1 MTYLRINPVLA
12 LLLLLTAIAAAL
24 PFISYAPNRL
34 VSGEGRHLWQ
44 LWPQTIWMLV
54 GVGCAWLTACF
65 IPAKKGS
72 IFALILAQF
81 VFVLLV
87 WGAGK
92 AATQLAQNGSALAR
106 TSLGSGFWLAAAL
119 ALLACSDAIRRI
131 STHPLWRWLLHMQI
145 AIIPLW
151 LLYSGTLNDLS
162 LMKEYAN
169 RQDVFDDALAQ
180 HLTLLFGAVLPALV
194 IGVPLGIWCYF
205 STARQG
211 AIFSLLNVIQT
222 VPSVALFGLLIAPL
236 AALVTAF
243 PWLGKLGIAGTG
255 MTPALIALVL
265 YALLPLVRGV
275 VVGLNQIPRD
285 VLESARAMG
294 MSGAQRFLHVQLP
307 LALPVFLRSLRVVMV
322 QTVGMAVIA
331 ALIGAGGF
339 GALVFQG
346 LLSSAI
352 DLVLLG
358 VIPVIVLAVLIGT
371 SGSGKSTTLKMI
383 NRLVEHD
390 SGELRFAGEEIRSL
404 PVLELRRRMGY
415 AIQSIG
421 LFPHWSVAQN
431 IATVPQLQKWSRAR
445 IDDRIDELMAL
456 LGLESNLRERYPHQL
471 SGGQQQRV
479 GVARA
484 LAADPQVLLM
494 DEPFG
499 ALDPV
504 TRGALQQ
511 EMTRIHRLLGRTI
524 VLVTHDIDE
533 ALRLAEHLVLMD
545 HGEVVQQG
553 NPLTMLTR
561 PANDFVRQFFGRS
574 ELGVRLLSLRS
585 VADYV
590 RREERAEGEALA
602 EEMTLRDALSLFVAR
617 GCEVLPVVN
626 TQGQPSGTLHF
637 QDLLV
642 EA

>member
-106 TSLGSGFWLAAAL
+106 TSLGSGFWLA
-119 ALLACSDAIRRI
+119 
-131 STHPLWRWLLHMQI
+131 
-145 AIIPLW
+145 
-151 LLYSGTLNDLS
+151 
-162 LMKEYAN
+162 
-169 RQDVFDDALAQ
+169 
-180 HLTLLFGAVLPALV
+180 
-194 IGVPLGIWCYF
+194 
-205 STARQG
+205 
-211 AIFSLLNVIQT
+211 
-222 VPSVALFGLLIAPL
+222 

-358 VIPVIVLAVLIGT
+358 VIPVIVLAVLT
-371 SGSGKSTTLKMI
+371 
-383 NRLVEHD
+383 D
-390 SGELRFAGEEIRSL
+390 A
-404 PVLELRRRMGY
+404 
-415 AIQSIG
+415 
-421 LFPHWSVAQN
+421 LFDLL
-431 IATVPQLQKWSRAR
+431 I
-445 IDDRIDELMAL
+445 AL
-456 LGLESNLRERYPHQL
+456 LKVKR
-471 SGGQQQRV
+471 
-479 GVARA
+479 
-484 LAADPQVLLM
+484 
-494 DEPFG
+494 
-499 ALDPV
+499 
-504 TRGALQQ
+504 
-511 EMTRIHRLLGRTI
+511 
-524 VLVTHDIDE
+524 
-533 ALRLAEHLVLMD
+533 
-545 HGEVVQQG
+545 
-553 NPLTMLTR
+553 
-561 PANDFVRQFFGRS
+561 ND
-574 ELGVRLLSLRS
+574 
-585 VADYV
+585 
-590 RREERAEGEALA
+590 
-602 EEMTLRDALSLFVAR
+602 
-617 GCEVLPVVN
+617 
-626 TQGQPSGTLHF
+626 
-637 QDLLV
+637 
-642 EA
+642 

>member
-54 GVGCAWLTACF
+54 GFGCAWLTACF

-211 AIFSLLNVIQT
+211 AIFSLLNVI
-222 VPSVALFGLLIAPL
+222 
-236 AALVTAF
+236 
-243 PWLGKLGIAGTG
+243 
-255 MTPALIALVL
+255 
-265 YALLPLVRGV
+265 
-275 VVGLNQIPRD
+275 
-285 VLESARAMG
+285 
-294 MSGAQRFLHVQLP
+294 
-307 LALPVFLRSLRVVMV
+307 
-322 QTVGMAVIA
+322 
-331 ALIGAGGF
+331 
-339 GALVFQG
+339 
-346 LLSSAI
+346 
-352 DLVLLG
+352 
-358 VIPVIVLAVLIGT
+358 
-371 SGSGKSTTLKMI
+371 
-383 NRLVEHD
+383 
-390 SGELRFAGEEIRSL
+390 
-404 PVLELRRRMGY
+404 
-415 AIQSIG
+415 
-421 LFPHWSVAQN
+421 
-431 IATVPQLQKWSRAR
+431 
-445 IDDRIDELMAL
+445 
-456 LGLESNLRERYPHQL
+456 
-471 SGGQQQRV
+471 
-479 GVARA
+479 
-484 LAADPQVLLM
+484 
-494 DEPFG
+494 
-499 ALDPV
+499 
-504 TRGALQQ
+504 
-511 EMTRIHRLLGRTI
+511 
-524 VLVTHDIDE
+524 
-533 ALRLAEHLVLMD
+533 
-545 HGEVVQQG
+545 
-553 NPLTMLTR
+553 
-561 PANDFVRQFFGRS
+561 
-574 ELGVRLLSLRS
+574 
-585 VADYV
+585 
-590 RREERAEGEALA
+590 
-602 EEMTLRDALSLFVAR
+602 
-617 GCEVLPVVN
+617 
-626 TQGQPSGTLHF
+626 
-637 QDLLV
+637 
-642 EA
+642 

>member
-1 MTYLRINPVLA
+1 MIE
-12 LLLLLTAIAAAL
+12 
-24 PFISYAPNRL
+24 FSH
-34 VSGEGRHLWQ
+34 VS
-44 LWPQTIWMLV
+44 
-54 GVGCAWLTACF
+54 
-65 IPAKKGS
+65 K
-72 IFALILAQF
+72 
-81 VFVLLV
+81 
-87 WGAGK
+87 
-92 AATQLAQNGSALAR
+92 
-106 TSLGSGFWLAAAL
+106 
-119 ALLACSDAIRRI
+119 
-131 STHPLWRWLLHMQI
+131 
-145 AIIPLW
+145 
-151 LLYSGTLNDLS
+151 
-162 LMKEYAN
+162 
-169 RQDVFDDALAQ
+169 
-180 HLTLLFGAVLPALV
+180 LFGAQKAVNDLNLNFQE
-194 IGVPLGIWCYF
+194 GSF
-205 STARQG
+205 S
-211 AIFSLLNVIQT
+211 
-222 VPSVALFGLLIAPL
+222 
-236 AALVTAF
+236 
-243 PWLGKLGIAGTG
+243 
-255 MTPALIALVL
+255 
-265 YALLPLVRGV
+265 
-275 VVGLNQIPRD
+275 
-285 VLESARAMG
+285 
-294 MSGAQRFLHVQLP
+294 
-307 LALPVFLRSLRVVMV
+307 
-322 QTVGMAVIA
+322 
-331 ALIGAGGF
+331 
-339 GALVFQG
+339 
-346 LLSSAI
+346 
-352 DLVLLG
+352 
-358 VIPVIVLAVLIGT
+358 VLIGT

-390 SGELRFAGEEIRSL
+390 SGVIRFAGEEIRSL

-421 LFPHWSVAQN
+421 LFPHWSVEQN

-590 RREERAEGEALA
+590 RREERADGEALA

-626 TQGQPSGTLHF
+626 MQGQPCGTLHF

>member
-1 MTYLRINPVLA
+1 MIE
-12 LLLLLTAIAAAL
+12 
-24 PFISYAPNRL
+24 FSH
-34 VSGEGRHLWQ
+34 VSKLFGTQ
-44 LWPQTIWMLV
+44 
-54 GVGCAWLTACF
+54 
-65 IPAKKGS
+65 
-72 IFALILAQF
+72 
-81 VFVLLV
+81 
-87 WGAGK
+87 K
-92 AATQLAQNGSALAR
+92 AV
-106 TSLGSGFWLAAAL
+106 
-119 ALLACSDAIRRI
+119 
-131 STHPLWRWLLHMQI
+131 
-145 AIIPLW
+145 
-151 LLYSGTLNDLS
+151 NDLNLNFQEGS
-162 LMKEYAN
+162 
-169 RQDVFDDALAQ
+169 
-180 HLTLLFGAVLPALV
+180 
-194 IGVPLGIWCYF
+194 F
-205 STARQG
+205 S
-211 AIFSLLNVIQT
+211 
-222 VPSVALFGLLIAPL
+222 
-236 AALVTAF
+236 
-243 PWLGKLGIAGTG
+243 
-255 MTPALIALVL
+255 
-265 YALLPLVRGV
+265 
-275 VVGLNQIPRD
+275 
-285 VLESARAMG
+285 
-294 MSGAQRFLHVQLP
+294 
-307 LALPVFLRSLRVVMV
+307 
-322 QTVGMAVIA
+322 
-331 ALIGAGGF
+331 
-339 GALVFQG
+339 
-346 LLSSAI
+346 
-352 DLVLLG
+352 
-358 VIPVIVLAVLIGT
+358 VLIGT

-390 SGELRFAGEEIRSL
+390 SGVIRFAGEEIRSL

-431 IATVPQLQKWSRAR
+431 IATVPQLQKWPRAR

-456 LGLESNLRERYPHQL
+456 LGLEPNLRERYPHQL

-511 EMTRIHRLLGRTI
+511 EMTRIHRLQGRTI

-590 RREERAEGEALA
+590 RREERAEGEAL
-602 EEMTLRDALSLFVAR
+602 EERMTLRDALSLFVAR

-626 TQGQPSGTLHF
+626 TQGEPCGTLHF
-637 QDLLV
+637 QDLLE

>member
-1 MTYLRINPVLA
+1 MIE
-12 LLLLLTAIAAAL
+12 
-24 PFISYAPNRL
+24 FSH
-34 VSGEGRHLWQ
+34 VS
-44 LWPQTIWMLV
+44 
-54 GVGCAWLTACF
+54 
-65 IPAKKGS
+65 K
-72 IFALILAQF
+72 
-81 VFVLLV
+81 
-87 WGAGK
+87 
-92 AATQLAQNGSALAR
+92 
-106 TSLGSGFWLAAAL
+106 
-119 ALLACSDAIRRI
+119 
-131 STHPLWRWLLHMQI
+131 
-145 AIIPLW
+145 
-151 LLYSGTLNDLS
+151 
-162 LMKEYAN
+162 
-169 RQDVFDDALAQ
+169 
-180 HLTLLFGAVLPALV
+180 LFGAQKAVNDLNLNFQE
-194 IGVPLGIWCYF
+194 GSF
-205 STARQG
+205 S
-211 AIFSLLNVIQT
+211 
-222 VPSVALFGLLIAPL
+222 
-236 AALVTAF
+236 
-243 PWLGKLGIAGTG
+243 
-255 MTPALIALVL
+255 
-265 YALLPLVRGV
+265 
-275 VVGLNQIPRD
+275 
-285 VLESARAMG
+285 
-294 MSGAQRFLHVQLP
+294 
-307 LALPVFLRSLRVVMV
+307 
-322 QTVGMAVIA
+322 
-331 ALIGAGGF
+331 
-339 GALVFQG
+339 
-346 LLSSAI
+346 
-352 DLVLLG
+352 
-358 VIPVIVLAVLIGT
+358 VLIGT

-390 SGELRFAGEEIRSL
+390 SGEIRFAGEEIRSL

-431 IATVPQLQKWSRAR
+431 IATVPQSQKWSRAR

-637 QDLLV
+637 QDLLE